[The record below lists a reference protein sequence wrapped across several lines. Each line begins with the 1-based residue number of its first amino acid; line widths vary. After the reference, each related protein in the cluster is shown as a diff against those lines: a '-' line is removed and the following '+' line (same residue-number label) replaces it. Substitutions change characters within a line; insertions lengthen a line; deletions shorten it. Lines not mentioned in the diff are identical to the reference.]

1 MKASTSLEILVGQH
15 LMIQELIHSLPF
27 EKRAMI
33 PFLSYALAH
42 KKKDIMKEM
51 GRKTYHH
58 IFIGKVE
65 YEVIRHQTWLEINKK
80 SC

>member
-1 MKASTSLEILVGQH
+1 MKSLKSLETLLSQH
-15 LMIQELIHSLPF
+15 LMIQELIQALPF
-27 EKRAMI
+27 AKRAMI

-58 IFIGKVE
+58 VRIGTVE

-80 SC
+80 